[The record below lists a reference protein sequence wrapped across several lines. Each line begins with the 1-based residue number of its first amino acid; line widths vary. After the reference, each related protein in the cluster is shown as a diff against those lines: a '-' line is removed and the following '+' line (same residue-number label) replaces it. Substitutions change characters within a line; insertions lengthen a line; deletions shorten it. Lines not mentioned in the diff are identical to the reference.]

1 MTTFLCKL
9 NANIKCTAKLR
20 NFITIAVGGNYNS
33 VIPNNS
39 NFYATI
45 VLLGVLVIIFSII
58 SFISLVLLLSSVVIF
73 IISGRNFFSHDINVL
88 HFNNTFALSLAI
100 ISTLSIAIAFVSS
113 DMCIAVK
120 SFLQFMWL
128 NVFVSSLSIA
138 ILVLYSICI
147 VSMQHTA
154 RKLYKYLIP
163 IGWCVSLLWGVGC
176 FAYDMATR
184 VQNKCDS
191 NCMLMNQSKLKISW
205 PFLGIMIG
213 ILLINIVVLILSLI
227 KIWFAFKRQN
237 NQEGELNRLRRVAF
251 GGILLI
257 PALSFPFITLIVI
270 KLFPARESDP
280 VSFENL
286 LSIQQNLLICLII
299 VIINS
304 PIGIVHF
311 ILITCQIKETVI
323 SEYCFCKSRF
333 KKTLPQL
340 AHSLHLNV
348 VKRKPRTKQ
357 QTNYDIFQEPVS
369 TNDDVIQETIPTNE
383 ESTACSNEG
392 FESTN

>member
-1 MTTFLCKL
+1 MTTFICKL
-9 NANIKCTAKLR
+9 NASIKYTAELR

-33 VIPNNS
+33 VIPNDS
-39 NFYATI
+39 TFYVTF

-100 ISTLSIAIAFVSS
+100 ISTLSIAIAFVSP

-154 RKLYKYLIP
+154 WKLYKYLIP
-163 IGWCVSLLWGVGC
+163 IGWSVSFLWGVGW

-184 VQNKCDS
+184 EYNDCDS
-191 NCMLMNQSKLKISW
+191 PLNCMLINQSKLNISW

-270 KLFPARESDP
+270 KLYPPNESDP

-286 LSIQQNLLICLII
+286 LSIQQNLIICLII
-299 VIINS
+299 IIINS

-311 ILITCQIKETVI
+311 ILITCQIKETVLRK
-323 SEYCFCKSRF
+323 YCFCKSRF
-333 KKTLPQL
+333 TKKLPRL
-340 AHSLHLNV
+340 AHSLRLNV
-348 VKRKPRTKQ
+348 VRKPRTKQ
-357 QTNYDIFQEPVS
+357 QTNGDVTQETVS
-369 TNDDVIQETIPTNE
+369 TND
-383 ESTACSNEG
+383 ESTLYSNECT
-392 FESTN
+392 ESTK